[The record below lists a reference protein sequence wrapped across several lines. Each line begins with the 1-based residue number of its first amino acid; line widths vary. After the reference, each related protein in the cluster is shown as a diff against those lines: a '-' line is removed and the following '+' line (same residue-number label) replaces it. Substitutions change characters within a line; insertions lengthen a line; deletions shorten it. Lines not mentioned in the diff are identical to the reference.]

1 MRVLITGDPVGE
13 RLMDINFTE
22 VPSLDYWINNELVE
36 ERLFANFD
44 DVLRKLRPVL
54 HRYLSQPAFS

>member
-1 MRVLITGDPVGE
+1 LITGHPVGE

-22 VPSLDYWINNELVE
+22 VPSLDYWVNGELVE

-44 DVLRKLRPVL
+44 EVLRKLRPGL
-54 HRYLSQPAFS
+54 DRYLSQPVLS